1 LTNILRYSLTEPLS
15 PREVPDSSIAVID
28 CEGTVV
34 GWTSTA
40 QRPVGC
46 AAGEVVGR
54 PAWFVLPVPRLCHTR
69 SIDENGRG
77 ILLGSQ
83 LSRRWGWRRITG
95 GKVVCAEQ
103 DLPHPVEARATPA
116 SLPTPLGLRGRKTQ
130 KGEELT

>member
-1 LTNILRYSLTEPLS
+1 
-15 PREVPDSSIAVID
+15 
-28 CEGTVV
+28 VV

-46 AAGEVVGR
+46 AAGEVVGL
-54 PAWFVLPVPRLCHTR
+54 PAWIVLPVPRLCHAR

-103 DLPHPVEARATPA
+103 DLPHPVEGKSDAGIPPDPARAAWPRDPE
-116 SLPTPLGLRGRKTQ
+116 SR
-130 KGEELT
+130 GEELT